1 MIDAPRRALRLF
13 NNRQALILLV
23 ALLTLM
29 LAPGMM
35 GRLFRARELS
45 EGLAVGSPSPI
56 SAHLQAPRLV
66 HLDPGSRLEGQ
77 SAPQGWSH
85 LVIKS
90 VPNLATGDLDTV
102 SSQAFETA
110 RRIRPVIV
118 ADIRRSEPEFGSSF
132 YLARVGVGICAPGQ
146 DGVSDRVISP
156 TSVEGTR
163 GSWTA
168 KQRIILA
175 AMAYEVSRTHLA
187 AATPTFALVRSPNT
201 FLIEGSHRK
210 VGSCQA
216 LLVDPRSGKLRV
228 IVWRDDA
235 QHDAGEPAE
244 LPARLLSAPVF
255 DCPQDV
261 HATRVLGTPVAWSF
275 AIRGL
280 PPGTDLTLP
289 ADLAGPLKATV
300 EGSADSA
307 ALEQALIERV
317 HDHVWGE

>member
-1 MIDAPRRALRLF
+1 MIDAPKRALRLF
-13 NNRQALILLV
+13 KNRQTLILLV
-23 ALLTLM
+23 ALMTLM
-29 LAPGMM
+29 LAPGMR
-35 GRLFRARELS
+35 GRLFRARELTD
-45 EGLAVGSPSPI
+45 GLPVESPSPI
-56 SAHLQAPRLV
+56 TAHLQAARLV
-66 HLDPGSRLEGQ
+66 HLDPGSRLEDQ

-90 VPNLATGDLDTV
+90 IPKLATGDLDTV

-110 RRIRPVIV
+110 RRIRPLIV
-118 ADIRRSEPEFGSSF
+118 ADIRRSEAEFGSSY

-146 DGVSDRVISP
+146 DGVSDRLISP

-175 AMAYEVSRTHLA
+175 AMAYEVSRTHLD
-187 AATPTFALVRSPNT
+187 AATPTFALLRSPNT
-201 FLIEGSHRK
+201 FLIEGSHRNIE
-210 VGSCQA
+210 SCQA
-216 LLVDPRSGKLRV
+216 LLVDPQTGKLRV

-235 QHDAGEPAE
+235 HHDAREPSG

-275 AIRGL
+275 AIREL
-280 PPGTDLTLP
+280 PPGADLTLP
-289 ADLAGPLKATV
+289 ADLAGSLKTAV

-307 ALEQALIERV
+307 ALEHSLIECL
-317 HDHVWGE
+317 HDHE

>member
-1 MIDAPRRALRLF
+1 MIDASRRALRLF
-13 NNRQALILLV
+13 KNRQALLLLV

-29 LAPGMM
+29 LTPGMR
-35 GRLFRARELS
+35 GRLFRARELTD
-45 EGLAVGSPSPI
+45 GLPVESPSPA

-85 LVIKS
+85 LVLKS
-90 VPNLATGDLDTV
+90 TPNLATGDLDTV

-110 RRIRPVIV
+110 QRLRPVIV
-118 ADIRRSEPEFGSSF
+118 ADIRRSEPEFGSSY

-146 DGVSDRVISP
+146 DGISDRVILP
-156 TSVEGTR
+156 ASVEGTR

-175 AMAYEVSRTHLA
+175 AMAFEVSRTHLA

-201 FLIEGSHRK
+201 FLVEGSHRK
-210 VGSCQA
+210 VESCQA
-216 LLVDPRSGKLRV
+216 LLVDPHSGTLRV
-228 IVWRDDA
+228 IVWREDA
-235 QHDAGEPAE
+235 QHDAGKPAE
-244 LPARLLSAPVF
+244 IAARLLSAPLF

-275 AIRGL
+275 AIREL
-280 PPGTDLTLP
+280 PPGIDLILP
-289 ADLAGPLKATV
+289 ADLASSLKATV
-300 EGSADSA
+300 EGSGDAA
-307 ALEQALIERV
+307 ALEQALSEIVYEFR
-317 HDHVWGE
+317 GAP

>member
-1 MIDAPRRALRLF
+1 MMIHAPRRALRLF
-13 NNRQALILLV
+13 KNRQTLILLV

-29 LAPGMM
+29 LAPGMR
-35 GRLFRARELS
+35 GRLFRARELTD
-45 EGLAVGSPSPI
+45 GLPVGATWPI

-85 LVIKS
+85 LAIKS
-90 VPNLATGDLDTV
+90 IPKLATGDLDTV

-110 RRIRPVIV
+110 RRIRPVVV
-118 ADIRRSEPEFGSSF
+118 ADIRRSEAEFGSSY

-168 KQRIILA
+168 KQRVILA
-175 AMAYEVSRTHLA
+175 AMAYEVSRTHLD
-187 AATPTFALVRSPNT
+187 AATPTFALLRSPNT

-210 VGSCQA
+210 VESCQA
-216 LLVDPRSGKLRV
+216 LLVDPRTGKLRV

-235 QHDAGEPAE
+235 HHDAREPSG

-275 AIRGL
+275 AIREL

-289 ADLAGPLKATV
+289 ADLAGSLKAKV
-300 EGSADSA
+300 EGSADST
-307 ALEQALIERV
+307 ALEEALIECL
-317 HDHVWGE
+317 HDHE

>member
-1 MIDAPRRALRLF
+1 MNDAPRRALRLLKK
-13 NNRQALILLV
+13 RQALVLLV

-29 LAPGMM
+29 LTPGMR
-35 GRLFRARELS
+35 GRLFRARELTDD
-45 EGLAVGSPSPI
+45 LTVGSPAPI
-56 SAHLQAPRLV
+56 SAQLQAPRLV
-66 HLDPGSRLEGQ
+66 HLEPGSRLEGQ

-85 LVIKS
+85 LVVKS
-90 VPNLATGDLDTV
+90 IPNLATGDLDTV

-110 RRIRPVIV
+110 RRLRPVIV
-118 ADIRRSEPEFGSSF
+118 ADIRCSEPEFGSSY

-156 TSVEGTR
+156 SSVEGTR

-210 VGSCQA
+210 VESCQA
-216 LLVDPRSGKLRV
+216 LLVDPQSGKLQV
-228 IVWRDDA
+228 LVWREEA
-235 QHDAGEPAE
+235 RHDQGEPAE
-244 LPARLLSAPVF
+244 VPARLLSAPVF

-275 AIRGL
+275 AIRDL
-280 PPGTDLTLP
+280 PPGAELTIP
-289 ADLAGPLKATV
+289 ADLAGSLKATV
-300 EGSADSA
+300 EGSADTA
-307 ALEQALIERV
+307 ALEHALVEIV
-317 HDHVWGE
+317 HNHE

>member
-1 MIDAPRRALRLF
+1 MIDAPGRALRLF
-13 NNRQALILLV
+13 KNRRALILLG

-29 LAPGMM
+29 LTSGMR
-35 GRLFRARELS
+35 GRLFRARELTA
-45 EGLAVGSPSPI
+45 GLPVGSPAPI

-90 VPNLATGDLDTV
+90 IPNLATGDLDTV

-110 RRIRPVIV
+110 RRLRPVIV
-118 ADIRRSEPEFGSSF
+118 ADIRRSEPEFGSSY

-156 TSVEGTR
+156 ASVEGTR

-175 AMAYEVSRTHLA
+175 AMAYEVSRTELA
-187 AATPTFALVRSPNT
+187 AATPTFALLRSPNT

-210 VGSCQA
+210 VESCQA
-216 LLVDPRSGKLRV
+216 LLVDPHSGKLQV
-228 IVWRDDA
+228 IVWREDA
-235 QHDAGEPAE
+235 QHGAGESAE
-244 LPARLLSAPVF
+244 AAARLVSAPVF

-261 HATRVLGTPVAWSF
+261 HATRLLGTPIAWSF
-275 AIRGL
+275 ALREL
-280 PPGTDLTLP
+280 PPGADLTLP
-289 ADLAGPLKATV
+289 ADLAGSLKAAV
-300 EGSADSA
+300 EGSTDSA
-307 ALEQALIERV
+307 ALEQALVRV
-317 HDHVWGE
+317 VKIID

>member
-1 MIDAPRRALRLF
+1 MMIHAPRRALRLF
-13 NNRQALILLV
+13 ENRQTLILLV

-29 LAPGMM
+29 LTPGMR
-35 GRLFRARELS
+35 GRLFRARELTD
-45 EGLAVGSPSPI
+45 GLPVGAPPSI

-90 VPNLATGDLDTV
+90 VPKLATGDLDTV

-110 RRIRPVIV
+110 RRLRPVIM
-118 ADIRRSEPEFGSSF
+118 ADIRRSEPEFGSI
-132 YLARVGVGICAPGQ
+132 YHLARVGVGICAPGQ

-156 TSVEGTR
+156 ASVEGTR

-175 AMAYEVSRTHLA
+175 AMAYEVSRTHLV
-187 AATPTFALVRSPNT
+187 AATPTFALLRSPNT

-210 VGSCQA
+210 VASCQA
-216 LLVDPRSGKLRV
+216 LLVDSQSGKLRV

-235 QHDAGEPAE
+235 HHDAGEPSE

-261 HATRVLGTPVAWSF
+261 HASRVLSTPVAWSF
-275 AIRGL
+275 AIREL

-289 ADLAGPLKATV
+289 ADLAGSLKAKV
-300 EGSADSA
+300 DGSAGSA

-317 HDHVWGE
+317 HDHE

>member
-1 MIDAPRRALRLF
+1 MIDASRRTLQRF
-13 NNRQALILLV
+13 KNRQALILLV

-29 LAPGMM
+29 LAPGMR
-35 GRLFRARELS
+35 GRLFRARELT
-45 EGLAVGSPSPI
+45 EDLPVGPPSPV

-66 HLDPGSRLEGQ
+66 HLDSGSRLEGQ

-90 VPNLATGDLDTV
+90 IPELATGDLDTV

-118 ADIRRSEPEFGSSF
+118 ADIRLSEPEFGPIY

-156 TSVEGTR
+156 ASVEGTR

-187 AATPTFALVRSPNT
+187 AATPTLALIRSPNT

-210 VGSCQA
+210 VESCQA
-216 LLVDPRSGKLRV
+216 LLVDPRNGKLRV
-228 IVWRDDA
+228 IVWLEDA
-235 QHDAGEPAE
+235 QHDAREPAE
-244 LPARLLSAPVF
+244 VPARLVSAPIF

-275 AIRGL
+275 AIRDL

-289 ADLAGPLKATV
+289 AELAGSLKATV
-300 EGSADSA
+300 EGSGDPA
-307 ALEQALIERV
+307 ALEQALSELV
-317 HDHVWGE
+317 HDHE